1 MPNRIESFSRNSNGK
16 EKHHALVEPYLLDV
30 IRRPTTKV
38 EGRWRPAARA
48 FLLMARHERLRIW
61 TQTTRSNNLFL
72 CQRTTYS
79 RLLVDCKDFKT
90 DAAISEKDS
99 LVFPALVTTL
109 FFFLFFFF
117 LVLLFCL
124 ILSRIRT
131 HPAGAFSALV
141 AFLFLS
147 FSVSR
152 SGCVFVFLDYLYFW
166 FFWAGG
172 MLPVCVCVF
181 YLIV

>member
-1 MPNRIESFSRNSNGK
+1 MTPCCSCLFADGKAREASNLNANNALQQPFPLPTHNLFSTAGRLQRFQDGRCHIRK
-16 EKHHALVEPYLLDV
+16 RLVSLSCL
-30 IRRPTTKV
+30 
-38 EGRWRPAARA
+38 
-48 FLLMARHERLRIW
+48 
-61 TQTTRSNNLFL
+61 SNN
-72 CQRTTYS
+72 
-79 RLLVDCKDFKT
+79 
-90 DAAISEKDS
+90 
-99 LVFPALVTTL
+99 P
-109 FFFLFFFF
+109 FFFSFFFF